1 MLTAEASKLTAEA
14 SKLTAEASKLTAEA
28 SKLTAEAS
36 KLTVEASK
44 LTAET
49 SRMTA
54 ETSRMTAETSRMTA
68 EASTTEA
75 RDGRGKAMAS
85 VLYQSI
91 ETLSKDKGIDP
102 EIVVGAVEDAIAL
115 ATRKY
120 YKTTES
126 MRAEMDRET
135 GEIRAYVF
143 KTVVETPEQVEDE
156 TNQISLEKAREMAP
170 EVEVGGELR
179 FYKDTTPLG
188 RIAAQMA
195 KQVIF
200 QKVRE
205 AERDT
210 VFNEYNHRAGEVL
223 NATVKR
229 LEPMDTIFD
238 LGKAEARMPKR
249 EQSRLEQFAV
259 GERVRV
265 VLLRVD
271 RAAKGPQ
278 VIVSRAAPGL
288 VSSLFQSEVPEIY
301 DGTVTIRAIA
311 REAGERTKI
320 AVMSRDKDVDPVG
333 ACVGMKGMRVQSII
347 RELRGEKIDII
358 EYSEEITTFAEKAL
372 QPAKV
377 SRVSITD
384 LGEKQIEVIVD
395 DTQLSLAIGKK
406 GQNVRLAAKLLQWKI
421 DIKSEE
427 EKRQEVEQQMT
438 AMSGG
443 PTTPIEQVTELGEQ
457 ILEKLIAAGI
467 TTIEE
472 LADMTPEQLEE
483 VPGIGEK
490 TVEKIS
496 TAVRHY
502 FGQYEE
508 GEERPAVAAIA
519 AASEIEGDAAE
530 ASADA
535 EVSHPDHAR
544 DVEASLGSE
553 ASTEDNI
560 IAAEESTGEAEESML
575 SEKLSGTT
583 EERLAE
589 EAAEFGEAQELN
601 GVSTDD
607 LIAAEDRASMSDA
620 NDDADA
626 REEKIELENDEV
638 DNLAVQANEV
648 SDEGIDTDGHD
659 RG

>member
-1 MLTAEASKLTAEA
+1 
-14 SKLTAEASKLTAEA
+14 
-28 SKLTAEAS
+28 
-36 KLTVEASK
+36 
-44 LTAET
+44 
-49 SRMTA
+49 
-54 ETSRMTAETSRMTA
+54 
-68 EASTTEA
+68 
-75 RDGRGKAMAS
+75 MAS
-85 VLYQSI
+85 ALYQSI
-91 ETLSKDKGIDP
+91 ETLGREKGIDP

-115 ATRKY
+115 ATRKF
-120 YKTTES
+120 YKTVEN
-126 MRAEMDRET
+126 MRGEMDRDT
-135 GEIRAYVF
+135 GEIRAYVY
-143 KTVVETPEQVEDE
+143 KTVVETPELIEDPD
-156 TNQISLEKAREMAP
+156 NQLSLDAARELAP

-210 VFNEYNHRAGEVL
+210 VFLEYGSRSGEIL

-229 LEPMDTIFD
+229 LEPMDVIFD
-238 LGKAEARMPKR
+238 LGKTEARMPKR

-288 VSSLFQSEVPEIY
+288 VQSLFQSEVPEIY
-301 DGTVTIRAIA
+301 DATVTIRAIA

-320 AVMSRDKDVDPVG
+320 AVQSRDKDVDPVG

-358 EYSEEITTFAEKAL
+358 EYSDEITTFAEKAL

-384 LGEKQIEVIVD
+384 LAEKQLEVIVD

-427 EKRQEVEQQMT
+427 EKRQEVEQQMQ

-467 TTIEE
+467 TTVEA
-472 LADMTPEQLEE
+472 LADMTAEE
-483 VPGIGEK
+483 LSEIPGIGEK

-496 TAVRHY
+496 VAVRHY
-502 FGQYEE
+502 FGHYEE
-508 GEERPAVAAIA
+508 GEERPVPVPAEPVLAAGEEAIVSTDAQDAPHASDAVEEH
-519 AASEIEGDAAE
+519 SM
-530 ASADA
+530 
-535 EVSHPDHAR
+535 SHTP
-544 DVEASLGSE
+544 EE
-553 ASTEDNI
+553 I
-560 IAAEESTGEAEESML
+560 IAAEAAEAGSAEQVTDFSTEDVAEAEDL
-575 SEKLSGTT
+575 ASG
-583 EERLAE
+583 
-589 EAAEFGEAQELN
+589 
-601 GVSTDD
+601 
-607 LIAAEDRASMSDA
+607 IDA

-626 REEKIELENDEV
+626 REAAIEMDNDTVDELVDQAQEN
-638 DNLAVQANEV
+638 
-648 SDEGIDTDGHD
+648 SSEGID
-659 RG
+659 